1 LCGESPDFVE
11 STASSIDT
19 IWHYIGRRNCDVV
32 ITSVARL
39 QEDSDQ
45 QASSSLSDVANEPR
59 EIGRYII
66 LKKLGEGGMGSVY
79 AAFDPHLDRRLAL
92 KVIRFN
98 TNDGQVETH
107 VPLELR
113 DALLHEARTL
123 ASISHPNVVPVYA
136 VGEFDSS
143 LFMSMELV
151 DGASLRQWIAARPG
165 LSWAKRLDLLLAIAE
180 GIDTVHAHGLIHRDI
195 KPDNIMIDRL
205 GRPILVDFGIAM
217 SERTLGQIVPL
228 GRRPDVGV
236 AGTLPYMAPE
246 QLRGELG
253 DRKSDLY
260 AFCVSAVEVLV
271 GTRPFSGAHVDDYLR
286 QMAEGIPHWQSRQVP
301 TWLVREINRGLDSDP
316 SLRANSLRE
325 WIVAV
330 KRARHRS
337 QRRRISGLAA
347 IVCTIAFS
355 SIRPSLSDVAPH
367 HPHPLTTM
375 AEALAEP
382 DQLERAHA
390 GFSNSGMQDAGEV
403 WPAIATTWSDRLRDL
418 NEQSEGLEQENSPT
432 TAAVEACLYE
442 RAAELATLLD
452 TLALATPQIAAQA
465 LGALQSLERPAHCR
479 VPSKRPNI
487 PQPDDPQKRR
497 SVAALRLELQRIRLL
512 IATGDLSDAQRR
524 AQEVVLRAR
533 EVEYFPLLAEVTN
546 ELATIAFH
554 RLQGAKAS
562 DLFRRADLFA
572 VAGKHPHLASLS
584 SSFLPYTQAY
594 LEQQFDAFESLLRS
608 TEAALTR
615 AGFPPGATAE
625 WQRARGL
632 RGFLGMS
639 PESCVHGLSAALA
652 EEERNPDVDLAMLVA
667 RRSDLG
673 LCEVVAGALR
683 DGLRHLE
690 AAVNFGEQV
699 LGRNHPA
706 LFLPLHN
713 LAVVAESRG
722 FYQDSRRWQQR
733 AAIASSGFSADD
745 SRLVVHCFQDCLLHF
760 RSSHARTL
768 FEGSRACI
776 DRAIMSRFSEH
787 ALSLPVR
794 QLFAISLELLGR
806 PVEAKRALEQTIRA
820 FSEADPI
827 VLNEG
832 QIAYA
837 LEEALKLARR
847 IHDPTAVA
855 AIEHLIDQSY
865 SSPETRAFMRQDLLH
880 DNPQQIL
887 RDEQER
893 EALIRSEYEF
903 PFNSFAL
910 AASSCA
916 QGIAWTRLGQ
926 YLNAN
931 RFFEAC
937 VAQTEAE
944 LGPTSPALAQPLLNW
959 AVVTE
964 DALEQLQR
972 LRRAMKLSKPAG
984 LMPNAWSTPIASILS
999 RLEAKGIA
1007 VDDELIAWSNAIK
1020 AIDEEARR
1028 Q

>member
-1 LCGESPDFVE
+1 
-11 STASSIDT
+11 
-19 IWHYIGRRNCDVV
+19 
-32 ITSVARL
+32 
-39 QEDSDQ
+39 
-45 QASSSLSDVANEPR
+45 
-59 EIGRYII
+59 
-66 LKKLGEGGMGSVY
+66 MGSVY

-98 TNDGQVETH
+98 TNDGQIETH
-107 VPLELR
+107 APLEMR

-123 ASISHPNVVPVYA
+123 ASISHPNVVPVYD
-136 VGEFDSS
+136 VGEFGSS

-165 LSWAKRLDLLLAIAE
+165 LSWVKRLDLLLAIAE

-205 GRPILVDFGIAM
+205 ERPILVDFGIAM
-217 SERTLGQIVPL
+217 SDRSIGQSSSLGS
-228 GRRPDVGV
+228 RPEVGV

-253 DRKSDLY
+253 NRKSDLF

-271 GTRPFSGAHVDDYLR
+271 GARPFSGPDFDDYLR
-286 QMAEGIPHWQSRQVP
+286 QMAQGIPHWQTRQLP

-330 KRARHRS
+330 ERARHRS
-337 QRRRISGLAA
+337 KRRRISGLAA

-355 SIRPSLSDVAPH
+355 AIRPSLPDVAPR

-375 AEALAEP
+375 SEALAEP
-382 DQLERAHA
+382 AQLERARA
-390 GFSNSGMQDAGEV
+390 GFSKSGIQDAGEI
-403 WPAIATTWSDRLRDL
+403 WPAIAATWSDRLREL
-418 NEQSEGLEQENSPT
+418 SEQSEELELEHSPT
-432 TAAVEACLYE
+432 TAAVEACLFE

-479 VPSKRPNI
+479 IPSKRPNI
-487 PQPDDPQKRR
+487 PQPEDPEQRR
-497 SVAALRLELQRIRLL
+497 NVAALRLDLQRIRLL
-512 IATGDLSDAQRR
+512 IATGDLIDAQRR
-524 AQEVVLRAR
+524 AQDLALRTRDAG
-533 EVEYFPLLAEVTN
+533 YFPLLAEVTN
-546 ELATIAFH
+546 ELATIAMH

-562 DLFRRADLFA
+562 DLFRRAGLFA

-584 SSFLPYTQAY
+584 ASFLPYTQAY
-594 LEQQFDAFESLLRS
+594 LEQQFDAFESLLRD

-615 AGFPPGATAE
+615 AGFPPRATAE

-632 RGFLGMS
+632 RGFLGLDR
-639 PESCVHGLSAALA
+639 ESCIHGFRAALE
-652 EEERNPDVDLAMLVA
+652 EEERNPHVDLAMLVV

-673 LCEVVAGALR
+673 QCEVVAGALR
-683 DGLRHLE
+683 DGSRHLE
-690 AAVNFGEQV
+690 AAVNFGEHV

-706 LFLPLHN
+706 LFVPLHN

-722 FYQDSRRWQQR
+722 FYQDSRRWQHR

-745 SRLVVHCFQDCLLHF
+745 PRLVAQCFQDCLVHF
-760 RSSHARTL
+760 HDSQARAL
-768 FEGSRACI
+768 FETSRACI
-776 DRAIMSRFSEH
+776 DQAIVTRFSEH
-787 ALSLPVR
+787 ALSLPVQ
-794 QLFAISLELLGR
+794 QLFALSLELLGR
-806 PVEAKRALEQTIRA
+806 PVEAKRALERTIRV
-820 FSEADPI
+820 FSAADPI
-827 VLNEG
+827 LLNEPH
-832 QIAYA
+832 IAGSIA
-837 LEEALKLARR
+837 ENLRLARR
-847 IHDPTAVA
+847 IHDRRAVA
-855 AIEHLIDQSY
+855 AIEQLIDRTY
-865 SSPETRAFMRQDLLH
+865 SSPETRALLLQDIMH
-880 DNPQQIL
+880 DDPRQIL
-887 RDEQER
+887 RGEQER
-893 EALIRSEYEF
+893 EAIIRSEYEF
-903 PFNSFAL
+903 PFSPFAL

-944 LGPTSPALAQPLLNW
+944 LGPTSPALAQQLLNW

-964 DALEQLQR
+964 EPLKQLQR
-972 LRRAMKLSKPAG
+972 LRRAMDLARPVG
-984 LMPNAWSTPIASILS
+984 LTPNAWSLPIRSILT
-999 RLEAKGIA
+999 RLEAKGVA
-1007 VDDELIAWSNAIK
+1007 VDRELLAWCNAVK
-1020 AIDEEARR
+1020 AIDDEARR